1 MGELLNL
8 VGLSAGVV
16 LYAMLLVMVVRAG
29 RAPGLTS
36 RFDPLLLL
44 TSLLGLV
51 WNLCALPA
59 YELPKVGIE
68 GPFPYLAAVGFGAL
82 GFLPGV
88 VVHSVLRG
96 DRHGVRGTVKQSLA
110 MVAYAVSAIAAVLHL
125 HAAWT
130 DGPVPSPL
138 GMRLLTYTFV
148 ALVVPLAAVT
158 RGQPGSRRAVWA
170 AALAIFA
177 VSALHLSQ
185 LHQGDASWP
194 VELLGHHA
202 SVPLAFA
209 ILYQDYPFALA
220 DLFLKRAL
228 ALLSLVT
235 VALVAIVTFG
245 ARSMAFDQFVRVDP
259 RQVGVLVTLWV
270 ATALVYPAV
279 RRGTSWFVDT
289 VILHRPD
296 YRSLRAAVTRRIQ
309 THDNVS
315 TLLTDVCA
323 LLAPALSASRV
334 SWCELPGLPE
344 EAVVGPTVVTG
355 SEAGILLRSWPRP
368 APGAEQSDAPPSFE
382 PAAAVVIVPASEP
395 PRPVLTIAPLTG
407 GRRLLSD
414 DLVMLEAVAVL
425 VARRIDAIRITEERY
440 DREIREQEMSRL
452 ATEAELRALRA
463 QINPHFL
470 FNALTTIGHLI
481 QTAPPRA
488 LDTLM
493 RLTALL
499 RGVLRSEGEYT
510 TLGRELEIIE
520 SYLDIERAR
529 FEHRLLVRID
539 VPARLRTI
547 RVPSLVLQPVVENA
561 VKHGIA
567 PHRLGGQATVRAML
581 DGARPEGRQLV
592 LVVHD
597 TGVGTTEAALQRGRK
612 AGVGLR
618 NIERRLACQ
627 YGDSAWISIR
637 VTPVEGTTVE
647 IRLPLDAAVTREAPG
662 AVTRE
667 VPGKW
672 TVM

>member
-1 MGELLNL
+1 
-8 VGLSAGVV
+8 
-16 LYAMLLVMVVRAG
+16 
-29 RAPGLTS
+29 
-36 RFDPLLLL
+36 
-44 TSLLGLV
+44 
-51 WNLCALPA
+51 
-59 YELPKVGIE
+59 
-68 GPFPYLAAVGFGAL
+68 
-82 GFLPGV
+82 
-88 VVHSVLRG
+88 
-96 DRHGVRGTVKQSLA
+96 
-110 MVAYAVSAIAAVLHL
+110 
-125 HAAWT
+125 
-130 DGPVPSPL
+130 
-138 GMRLLTYTFV
+138 
-148 ALVVPLAAVT
+148 
-158 RGQPGSRRAVWA
+158 
-170 AALAIFA
+170 
-177 VSALHLSQ
+177 
-185 LHQGDASWP
+185 
-194 VELLGHHA
+194 
-202 SVPLAFA
+202 
-209 ILYQDYPFALA
+209 
-220 DLFLKRAL
+220 
-228 ALLSLVT
+228 
-235 VALVAIVTFG
+235 
-245 ARSMAFDQFVRVDP
+245 
-259 RQVGVLVTLWV
+259 
-270 ATALVYPAV
+270 
-279 RRGTSWFVDT
+279 
-289 VILHRPD
+289 
-296 YRSLRAAVTRRIQ
+296 
-309 THDNVS
+309 
-315 TLLTDVCA
+315 
-323 LLAPALSASRV
+323 
-334 SWCELPGLPE
+334 
-344 EAVVGPTVVTG
+344 
-355 SEAGILLRSWPRP
+355 
-368 APGAEQSDAPPSFE
+368 
-382 PAAAVVIVPASEP
+382 VVIVPASEP

-510 TLGRELEIIE
+510 TLGRELEIVE
-520 SYLDIERAR
+520 SSLDIERAR

-567 PHRLGGQATVRAML
+567 PHRLGGQVTVRAML

-637 VTPVEGTTVE
+637 VTPGEGTTVE
-647 IRLPLDAAVTREAPG
+647 IRLPVDAAVTREAPG
-662 AVTRE
+662 AVTQE